1 MPHRA
6 IAWMLAGLVAL
17 ALPFIVLLAGE
28 RHEGRNMTWDF
39 AMGLGFGAL
48 ALGGLQFAL
57 TARFRPL
64 TRPFGADIVY
74 LFHRYLAIGAVL
86 VMLGHFGILYIWFE
100 PDLGELNPF
109 EARWELTAG
118 RVALVAFGLL
128 VVTSEFRKWLKLDYE
143 LWRYLHFGLAVI
155 GFCAAIAHVLGVG
168 RFTAAIETRALW
180 LGVTLAWLLLLVWL
194 RVGKPWLQRR
204 NPWRV
209 VSNEPQHGGAHSITL
224 EPLGRPLKPWQSG
237 QFVWLTLESSPFAF
251 DEHPFTIASAP
262 ESAPRVTVSIKPLGD
277 FSSRAAAAQ
286 PGDIGYL
293 EGPFGAFSIERAAP
307 DAAGFVMVAGGIG
320 ITPMLANLR
329 AMAEHGDPRPVWLFY
344 ANPDLDSAAFR
355 EELAELE
362 TPLQLTLVHVLE
374 QPPAGSAAEK
384 GFVTREILEKHL
396 PPDLAGLRF
405 LLCGPEPMT
414 EAVSEALEGMGVAPA
429 RIKTELFDLV

>member
-1 MPHRA
+1 MQHRA
-6 IAWMLAGLVAL
+6 IAWIIAGLVAL
-17 ALPFIVLLAGE
+17 ALPFVVLLAGE

-64 TRPFGADIVY
+64 TLPFGADIVY

-100 PDLGELNPF
+100 PELGELNPL

-118 RVALVAFGLL
+118 RVALVCFGLL
-128 VVTSEFRKWLKLDYE
+128 VVTSEFRKWLKLEYE
-143 LWRYLHFGLAVI
+143 LWRHLHFGLAVI
-155 GFCAAIAHVLGVG
+155 GFAAAIAHVLGVG
-168 RFTAAIETRALW
+168 RFTAAVETRALW

-209 VSNEPQHGGAHSITL
+209 VSNEAQHGGAHSITL
-224 EPLGRPLKPWQSG
+224 EPLGKPLTPWQPG
-237 QFVWLTLESSPFAF
+237 QFVWLTLESSPFAL
-251 DEHPFTIASAP
+251 DEHPFSIASAP
-262 ESAPRVTVSIKPLGD
+262 DSAPLVTVSIKPLGD
-277 FSSRAAAAQ
+277 FSSRAAAAK
-286 PGDIGYL
+286 PGDVGYL
-293 EGPFGAFSIERAAP
+293 EGPFGAFSIDRE
-307 DAAGFVMVAGGIG
+307 DAAATGFVMVAGGIG

-329 AMAEHGDPRPVWLFY
+329 AMRDRGDRRPAWLFY

-355 EELAELE
+355 EELTAMQQ
-362 TPLQLTLVHVLE
+362 QLDLKLVHVLE
-374 QPPAGSAAEK
+374 DPPPDVDAEK
-384 GFVTREILEKHL
+384 GFVTRDILEKHL
-396 PPDLAGLRF
+396 PADLEGLRF

-414 EAVSEALEGMGVAPA
+414 VAVAEALAAMGVSSAE
-429 RIKTELFDLV
+429 IKTELFDMV

>member
-6 IAWMLAGLVAL
+6 IAWIIAGLVAL
-17 ALPFIVLLAGE
+17 ALPFVVLLAGE

-100 PDLGELNPF
+100 PDLGELNPLV
-109 EARWELTAG
+109 ARWELTAG
-118 RVALVAFGLL
+118 RVALVSFGLL
-128 VVTSEFRKWLKLDYE
+128 VVTSEFRKWLQLDYE

-155 GFCAAIAHVLGVG
+155 GFAAAIAHVLGVG
-168 RFTAAIETRALW
+168 RFTAAVETRALW

-194 RVGKPWLQRR
+194 RLGKPWLQQR

-209 VSNEPQHGGAHSITL
+209 VSNTEQHGGAHSITL
-224 EPLGRPLKPWQSG
+224 EPLGKPLKPWQPG
-237 QFVWLTLESSPFAF
+237 QFVWLTLKGSPFAL

-262 ESAPRVTVSIKPLGD
+262 DSAPRVTVSIKPLGD
-277 FSSRAAAAQ
+277 FSTQVASAR

-293 EGPFGAFSIERAAP
+293 EGPFGTFSIDRADD
-307 DAAGFVMVAGGIG
+307 DATGFVMVAGGIG

-329 AMAEHGDPRPVWLFY
+329 AMRDRGYRRPAWLFY
-344 ANPDLDSAAFR
+344 ANPDLDNAAFR
-355 EELAELE
+355 EELAALE
-362 TPLQLTLVHVLE
+362 QQLDLTLVHVLE
-374 QPPAGSAAEK
+374 HPHPGADAET
-384 GFVTREILEKHL
+384 GFVTRDILERHL
-396 PPDLAGLRF
+396 PAARDGLRF
-405 LLCGPEPMT
+405 LLCGPAPMT
-414 EAVSEALEGMGVAPA
+414 EAVTEALEAMGVA
-429 RIKTELFDLV
+429 RDHIKTELFDMV